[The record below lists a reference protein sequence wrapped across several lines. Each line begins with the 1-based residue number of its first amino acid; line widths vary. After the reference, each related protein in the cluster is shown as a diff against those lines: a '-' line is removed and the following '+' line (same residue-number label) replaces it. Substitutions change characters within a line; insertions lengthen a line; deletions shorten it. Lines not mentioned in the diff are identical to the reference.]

1 MKQLGAVSYSI
12 LCFSLKVVTQ
22 RFAAAGKGPHF
33 LPEHLRE
40 GNSPDSLKFEVCAA
54 RRAEYSCAVKSTTE
68 TANMHTE
75 QGGQGPDLLLML
87 HGMGATGAVWSPRCA
102 EAGARWPGRWLVLDL
117 PGHGQSDRQDSYAI
131 GQYAASVGR
140 AVLSHIHPEGRLV
153 VLGHSLGGV
162 IGLALATGWF
172 GVTPHRV
179 FAAGIKIAWSDEELR
194 RMETLAAQP
203 AKKFST
209 EEEAWDRYLKVSGLA
224 GIANAAAP
232 IVARGIAH
240 DNNNGWRL
248 AMDPRANAV
257 GKPPLSELM
266 TLARCPIHL
275 ARGGNDA
282 LVTMEQTR
290 SLDPDA
296 RDLGPHGHNVMVE
309 APGQVWDWVASLT

>member
-1 MKQLGAVSYSI
+1 MY
-12 LCFSLKVVTQ
+12 
-22 RFAAAGKGPHF
+22 
-33 LPEHLRE
+33 
-40 GNSPDSLKFEVCAA
+40 
-54 RRAEYSCAVKSTTE
+54 
-68 TANMHTE
+68 TE
-75 QGGQGPDLLLML
+75 QGGEGPDLLLML
-87 HGMGATGAVWSPRCA
+87 HGMGATGAVWSPMCA
-102 EAGARWPGRWLVLDL
+102 EAGARWRGRWLVLDL

-140 AVLSHIHPEGRLV
+140 AVLPHIHPQGRLV

-179 FAAGIKIAWSDEELR
+179 FAAGIKIAWSDDELR
-194 RMETLAAQP
+194 RMETLASQP
-203 AKKFST
+203 AKSFPT
-209 EEEAWDRYLKVSGLA
+209 EAEAWERYLKVSGLV
-224 GIANAAAP
+224 GITNAASP
-232 IVARGIAH
+232 IATRGIAH
-240 DNNNGWRL
+240 SDNNDGWRL

-282 LVTMEQTR
+282 LVTLEQTR
-290 SLDPDA
+290 SLDPNA